1 MGASFSAKLCSR
13 YGAGVGGVDL
23 KPSDAVSPR
32 VEFQRNESAGV
43 RANVENCMSHWMYF
57 RVPISGAEWYSMS
70 CSKVRVCLSSCSSP
84 RFLHDNLIVAGKC
97 FSLDN
102 LAFSVLQSSTLQ
114 FYVIMQKNSVEGI
127 E

>member
-1 MGASFSAKLCSR
+1 
-13 YGAGVGGVDL
+13 
-23 KPSDAVSPR
+23 
-32 VEFQRNESAGV
+32 
-43 RANVENCMSHWMYF
+43 
-57 RVPISGAEWYSMS
+57 MS

-84 RFLHDNLIVAGKC
+84 RFLHDNLRVAGKC